1 MHTVFGLL
9 GLVVYIACA
18 IGLAA
23 GLTWFVIRFF
33 PTPGSGKNKPA
44 Q

>member
-1 MHTVFGLL
+1 MRTVFGLL

-23 GLTWFVIRFF
+23 LLTWAVIRFF
-33 PTPGSGKNKPA
+33 PTPGGSKNKA
-44 Q
+44 V